1 MAQLVIPVF
10 TKKFKKQFKK
20 LPLSLQKRFDIKL
33 AFLLTNPL
41 HPSLRAR
48 KMGGV
53 EIFEA
58 RLTKHYRFTYQLME
72 DKAWFLTV
80 GPHDEGLG
88 KK

>member
-1 MAQLVIPVF
+1 MAKLLTPIF
-10 TKKFKKQFKK
+10 AKKFKKQFKK
-20 LPLSLQKRFDIKL
+20 LPPSLQKRFDVKL
-33 AFLLTNPL
+33 SLLLTNPR

-48 KMGGV
+48 QMVGA

-58 RLTKHYRFTYQLME
+58 RLTKHYRFTYQLTE
-72 DKAWFLTV
+72 NDAWFLSI